1 MMNPRRFALPL
12 AGIVLA
18 ALVTGAPAVA
28 APKAEIEATSDA
40 ALNRFYG
47 MSARHH
53 ELVDKA
59 AGVLVFGK
67 VTKAGVG
74 VGGEFGEGVLRV
86 SGATTRFYSITS
98 ASVGLTLG
106 VGEHSEVILF
116 MTHDALDKFMQSAG
130 WSIGGDASV
139 AVVKSGAG
147 GEYSTQ
153 VLAKPII
160 GFVFGEKG
168 LLGDLSLEGSK
179 VTRIKD

>member
-1 MMNPRRFALPL
+1 MNPLRFLAVAGVVLASLL
-12 AGIVLA
+12 AG
-18 ALVTGAPAVA
+18 APSFA
-28 APKAEIEATSDA
+28 APKADIEATSDA
-40 ALNRFYG
+40 ALRHFYDL
-47 MSARHH
+47 SPRHH

-74 VGGEFGEGVLRV
+74 VGGEFGEGVLKV
-86 SGATTRFYSITS
+86 GGATTQYYSITS

-116 MTHDALDKFMQSAG
+116 MTQEALDKFTASSG

-139 AVVKSGAG
+139 AVVRSGAG
-147 GEYSTQ
+147 GEYSTA
-153 VLAKPII
+153 VLAKPIL
-160 GFVFGEKG
+160 GFIFGEKG

-179 VTRIKD
+179 VTKIKN